1 MSRKPESL
9 LRAAIGSRVW
19 VISSTKKSGHTVY
32 RFEGMFTPSEVRRE
46 GDHFLISG
54 SGTPCPA
61 RPDLTTR
68 SWFGDLLREQ
78 NNFSFGFN
86 RIKNEGSVVEMQRLL
101 DGKEA

>member
-1 MSRKPESL
+1 
-9 LRAAIGSRVW
+9 
-19 VISSTKKSGHTVY
+19 
-32 RFEGMFTPSEVRRE
+32 MFTPSEVRRE

-61 RPDLTTR
+61 RPDLATR

-86 RIKNEGSVVEMQRLL
+86 RIKNEESVVEMQRLL